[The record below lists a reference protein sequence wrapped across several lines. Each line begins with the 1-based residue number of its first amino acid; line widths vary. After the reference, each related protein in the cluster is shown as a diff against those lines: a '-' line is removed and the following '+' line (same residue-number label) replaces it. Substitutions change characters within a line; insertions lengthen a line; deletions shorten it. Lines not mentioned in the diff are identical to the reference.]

1 MSAGPPQGLIFGDFR
16 VRLTRYIAQRL
27 VLLLPVLFGTS
38 LLVFLLLRLIPGDP
52 ALVILGLRA
61 TPEGVRIIHRDLGL
75 DLPIHLQYLHW
86 LGALLQGNLGK
97 DYRSNILVTTLLQ
110 DRLPVTIELTLLS
123 LALAAIV
130 A

>member
-1 MSAGPPQGLIFGDFR
+1 MPMYSSDVWRAAGGEVYVSEEPR

-27 VLLLPVLFGTS
+27 LLLLPVLFGTS

-86 LGALLQGNLGK
+86 LGALLQGNLG
-97 DYRSNILVTTLLQ
+97 
-110 DRLPVTIELTLLS
+110 
-123 LALAAIV
+123 
-130 A
+130 